1 MTTFRQIIAA
11 SLLVAAP
18 VLSTLSA
25 APVLAGDFAEFRP
38 LGFSIDGTV
47 FGFEEFG
54 IQDGS
59 GFPYASRYFIN
70 TVSDSY
76 ARPPVRVRI
85 EDETATLAQ
94 ARAKAA
100 ADSPPVAIE
109 LAENPGIFAAFQ
121 PATELGSN
129 GLELSYTSFAM
140 EPFPG
145 GPFKVQISEK
155 PLPASAICAAFGEET
170 VGFKL
175 RMTEINGELA
185 SITLQDDTF
194 VPSSRNCPKSY
205 QIGGALTHANPDG
218 STTHVI
224 LVLIRSQGFEGADGR
239 WIAVTKRLN

>member
-1 MTTFRQIIAA
+1 MTTLRQIITV

-18 VLSTLSA
+18 VVGALSA

-38 LGFSIDGTV
+38 LGFSADGTV

-70 TVSDSY
+70 TVTDSY
-76 ARPPVRVRI
+76 ASPPVRVRLE
-85 EDETATLAQ
+85 EDAATLAQ

-100 ADSPPVAIE
+100 ADSPPVAVE

-121 PATELGSN
+121 PATELRSN

-145 GPFKVQISEK
+145 GPYKVQLSEK
-155 PLPASAICAAFGEET
+155 PLPASAGCAAFGEET

-175 RMTEINGELA
+175 RMTEANGELA

-194 VPSSRNCPKSY
+194 VPSNRNCPKSY
-205 QIGGALTHANPDG
+205 RIGGALTHANPDG